1 MKIMV
6 DIDEK
11 ELQRDAVP
19 IQHKYRCDVK
29 EFLQELSVHM
39 GNEKQQNEHREW
51 VAWCR
56 EQKGKYPVVLEEYK
70 QQKPLNSYYFTSVL
84 SELVPENSNI
94 VVDTGSVYCI
104 VSQSW
109 TVKTGQRYLSSGGF
123 SCMGFWATAMGACQ
137 KGRNT
142 IAISG
147 DGAVQMNI
155 QEFAT
160 LKYNQLPVKL
170 FVYNNN
176 GYMLIRHN
184 QHNYMNDRFLGV
196 GPDSGLQ
203 TPDYCEI
210 AKAYGIKAVHITAD
224 DDIETLIREVLAEE
238 GPVVCEVI
246 LQEFSE
252 IVPKIASR
260 VMSDGSLKAANFD
273 DLYPFLDD

>member
-1 MKIMV
+1 
-6 DIDEK
+6 
-11 ELQRDAVP
+11 
-19 IQHKYRCDVK
+19 
-29 EFLQELSVHM
+29 
-39 GNEKQQNEHREW
+39 
-51 VAWCR
+51 
-56 EQKGKYPVVLEEYK
+56 
-70 QQKPLNSYYFTSVL
+70 
-84 SELVPENSNI
+84 
-94 VVDTGSVYCI
+94 
-104 VSQSW
+104 
-109 TVKTGQRYLSSGGF
+109 
-123 SCMGFWATAMGACQ
+123 
-137 KGRNT
+137 
-142 IAISG
+142 
-147 DGAVQMNI
+147 
-155 QEFAT
+155 
-160 LKYNQLPVKL
+160 
-170 FVYNNN
+170 
-176 GYMLIRHN
+176 MLIRHN